1 MSFKTHLV
9 KWVVKPLICIIGATC
24 VAHMCFEAFGGNLFS
39 PPVNLIF
46 HILSTTVIYVLLLRV
61 TNAFD
66 KDDMAWAMGILRDR
80 KSIKSDACDNL
91 AEN

>member
-1 MSFKTHLV
+1 MIYDFTVHGDLLDLFGMNEPTDLV
-9 KWVVKPLICIIGATC
+9 
-24 VAHMCFEAFGGNLFS
+24 HS
-39 PPVNLIF
+39 
-46 HILSTTVIYVLLLRV
+46 
-61 TNAFD
+61 AFD